1 MDKQIE
7 RYASFCMFYDV
18 RGNISPHP
26 PPLPKHLTFSLM
38 LGFCARKQIGY
49 NSAHPRLYVDT
60 KETMSRGGCYENVF
74 LGTFHKM
81 AHGLYRVER
90 GCQVPH
96 EVFLSAM
103 SRKYSPP

>member
-7 RYASFCMFYDV
+7 RFASFCMFYDV

-38 LGFCARKQIGY
+38 LGFCAWKQIGY

-60 KETMSRGGCYENVF
+60 KETMSRGGGGGGGATKMYFWALFTKWLMDYIGWKEVVRSLMRFFF
-74 LGTFHKM
+74 L
-81 AHGLYRVER
+81 R
-90 GCQVPH
+90 
-96 EVFLSAM
+96 
-103 SRKYSPP
+103 